1 MKVIF
6 VVGILLSLIL
16 LVSIT
21 QQSYAATTSLFPKSP
36 PKKTVNTYVDE
47 GLGFQ
52 INIPSGWHEGSLN
65 DEGLTQN
72 FSLIVL
78 SPDEN
83 ARINIAYQQLPTTIV
98 KTTPDKFSKEA
109 KTNIENFTKEYMKKN
124 MKNIKFGK
132 LSAMYYTNGLSIS
145 LPYSQS
151 INTGGQ
157 TSQLRGVVYWYF
169 LIETGDMYVLETL
182 STADSYKTYQSS
194 FLKAVNSFYV
204 FPE

>member
-124 MKNIKFGK
+124 
-132 LSAMYYTNGLSIS
+132 LAYCRSI
-145 LPYSQS
+145 YHANFQ
-151 INTGGQ
+151 
-157 TSQLRGVVYWYF
+157 V
-169 LIETGDMYVLETL
+169 M
-182 STADSYKTYQSS
+182 
-194 FLKAVNSFYV
+194 
-204 FPE
+204 